1 MRAAVSSVALLL
13 WAAGAGAEDPRLER
27 SRAISAEFQE
37 TLGRELTAALQRGG
51 PVYAI
56 AVCSEEAPAIAE
68 LLSDTTEARVSR
80 TAIRYRNPGNAPD
93 AEAERVL
100 QAFGER
106 ITGGASPPG
115 RLPRVPAEY
124 FAVAGDGSA
133 RYMRA
138 IVTQPMCLVCHGE
151 NLAPPLRAAVAERY
165 PDDRA
170 TGFAAGELR
179 GAFVVD
185 WPAEE

>member
-1 MRAAVSSVALLL
+1 MKAAALPVALLL
-13 WAAGAGAEDPRLER
+13 LAAGAWAEDPRLER

-56 AVCSEEAPAIAE
+56 AVCSEEAPAIAG

-80 TAIRYRNPGNAPD
+80 TAIRYRNPANAPD

-100 QAFGER
+100 QAFAAR
-106 ITGGASPPG
+106 ITGGAPPA
-115 RLPRVPAEY
+115 VPAEY

-151 NLAPPLRAAVAERY
+151 NLAPPLEAAVAERY

-170 TGFAAGELR
+170 TGFRAGELR

-185 WPAEE
+185 WPPEE